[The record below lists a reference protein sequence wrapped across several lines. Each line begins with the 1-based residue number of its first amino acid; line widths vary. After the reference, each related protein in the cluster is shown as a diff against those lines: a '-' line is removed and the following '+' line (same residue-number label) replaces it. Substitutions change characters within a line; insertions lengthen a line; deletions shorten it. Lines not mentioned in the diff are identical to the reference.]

1 MTVWYATLHRPP
13 LTPPDWIFSPVW
25 TVLYIMIATAIV
37 LYYRSSHKPRPWL
50 TTAVLGVHLLANF
63 SWTYLFF
70 GLRSPALALVDIAI
84 LDVTLV
90 LLVRWFWQ
98 ARRLAGLLLLP
109 YLLWVLF
116 ATYLNVGFYRLN

>member
-1 MTVWYATLHRPP
+1 MTAWYATLRRPL

-25 TVLYIMIATAIV
+25 TALYIMIATAIV
-37 LYYRSSHKPRPWL
+37 LYYRSSHKPRLWL
-50 TTAVLGVHLLANF
+50 TTTVLGVHLLANL

-84 LDVTLV
+84 LDITLV
-90 LLVRWFWQ
+90 LLFRWFGKTN
-98 ARRLAGLLLLP
+98 RLAGLLLLP